1 MEIFRFFINIWACDK
16 NIVREK
22 KNYLQGLRQLEK
34 LGQYHLVMNRNEN
47 VGFFLFIDVHCT
59 VI

>member
-34 LGQYHLVMNRNEN
+34 LGQ
-47 VGFFLFIDVHCT
+47 
-59 VI
+59 

>member
-22 KNYLQGLRQLEK
+22 KIIYKDSDNWK
-34 LGQYHLVMNRNEN
+34 N
-47 VGFFLFIDVHCT
+47 
-59 VI
+59 